1 MGIGTFFT
9 KEIYL
14 NGHTFS
20 SRYELDRKIEEVEGY
35 IESTKKELTALAT
48 STPKDIVSEKNEDGY
63 VESPFDWVMR
73 RTNESFEWLEEN
85 YIILNK
91 LYQYR
96 EYLDENPDVEMSSN
110 HDI

>member
-1 MGIGTFFT
+1 MGQGTFFT

-14 NGHTFS
+14 NRYIFS
-20 SRYELDRKIEEVEGY
+20 SRHELDEKIKEMEGY

-48 STPKDIVSEKNEDGY
+48 STPKDVMSEKNEDGY
-63 VESPFDWVMR
+63 VESPLYQVIR
-73 RTNESFEWLEEN
+73 RTNELFEWLEEN
-85 YIILNK
+85 YFILNK

-96 EYLDENPDVEMSSN
+96 EYLDDNPGVELSSN